1 MRWCDIFKYTID
13 SLTVTL
19 TSETGNLIDMTGG
32 NGGNPELFAV
42 TFIIRE
48 KNNKFL
54 IILYNGL
61 LWSFQR
67 ENNRKWYNR

>member
-1 MRWCDIFKYTID
+1 MRWCDIFENPID

-32 NGGNPELFAV
+32 NGGTPESFAV

-48 KNNKFL
+48 K
-54 IILYNGL
+54 
-61 LWSFQR
+61 
-67 ENNRKWYNR
+67 